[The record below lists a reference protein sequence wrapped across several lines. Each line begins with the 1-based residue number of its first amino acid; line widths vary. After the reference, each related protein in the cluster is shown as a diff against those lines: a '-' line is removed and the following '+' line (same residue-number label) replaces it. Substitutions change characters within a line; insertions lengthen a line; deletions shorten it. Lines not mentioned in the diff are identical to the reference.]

1 MRFEELGKQLESKR
15 RTLAD
20 LARYVGTRTDGTPNY
35 TVLLGAGCSVTSG
48 IRPATV
54 LCDTWRQEIL
64 LSLGIDT
71 SKMSTEE
78 QRQSLREKESSWY
91 DLQREYSSLFEK
103 RYDLQRQRR
112 MFVENEVKDAV
123 PSIGYLYLTA
133 LVEQDY
139 FNTVFTTNF
148 DDLVNEAFFLY
159 SQKRPIVCAHDSSIN
174 SITVTSRRP
183 KIIKLHGDYL
193 FDDIKA
199 TDRETESL
207 DQNMKEKFI
216 EFAKDYGLVVV
227 GYAGGDRS
235 IIDLLTVLLKNEDYF
250 KNGIYWCIRKHSD
263 IPEELRRLF
272 WKDRIYF
279 VEIEGFDELFS
290 ELYSEF
296 NSGDCL
302 PAVATRP
309 ENRNDAVTSLLLQNE
324 SRFPTT
330 TKTLQSAR
338 QRLTRLTKRK
348 AIANQIVNPESKEK
362 AIQSSD
368 FTDDELLILT
378 RIQRLLNE
386 QAFKDAT
393 DILLAELKASIRPSF
408 KRRLLLLQIDAC
420 VGLRDF
426 SAAIKVLDGLI
437 MEEPKRARW
446 HLKKA
451 TVLFEREDK
460 YKCYERALELNDQ
473 SEDALSS
480 MAEWHID
487 GMTNV
492 VGPEKAA
499 HFEKAKGYLYRA
511 VDVNPKHTSPSWST
525 LHRLL
530 QDNEQPKPKR
540 ESELNRIEDFLEKQ
554 HRYSWQLLNLKLSR
568 MTSETDSKKQEQ
580 LLKDIAIAK
589 ERETSDEGEWY
600 DTLSLRLMHKCGRR
614 QEAEDLCNKLYSSE
628 RRRASSYLADTLI
641 TVLRQFLGDDIRA
654 KLAAEEYL
662 MSEDYDFDVFNQ
674 LFNLLLDQKDHST
687 ALTLFEKHKQ
697 RLSIRTEKVMYRQ
710 YYEKISNYD
719 MAMAFIKDIEVL
731 TGKQDVMAES
741 YLLLL
746 AKRPSEAR
754 KLLQS
759 YLESKNFSAEAAA
772 EIVNYELA
780 KKQASGAKPDN
791 GRLDDVLKFDVS
803 VRTKAAVAALRG
815 HKTEALTH
823 IREILK
829 TDKTF
834 RFEAMAWP
842 VFEEL
847 QSDEGF
853 KKLVYL
859 I

>member
-290 ELYSEF
+290 ELYAEF
-296 NSGDCL
+296 NNGDCL

-330 TKTLQSAR
+330 TKTLQSAH

-348 AIANQIVNPESKEK
+348 ALANQIVNPESKEK

-378 RIQRLLNE
+378 RIQRQLNE
-386 QAFKDAT
+386 QAFKDAI
-393 DILLAELKASIRPSF
+393 DILITELKASIRPSF

-437 MEEPKRARW
+437 IEEPKRARW

-451 TVLFEREDK
+451 TVLFEREEK

-480 MAEWHID
+480 IAEWHID

-492 VGPEKAA
+492 VGPDKAT
-499 HFEKAKGYLYRA
+499 HYEKAKGYLYRA

-540 ESELNRIEDFLEKQ
+540 ESELNRIEEFLEKQ

-580 LLKDIAIAK
+580 LLKDIAVAK
-589 ERETSDEGEWY
+589 ERDTSDDSEWY

-641 TVLRQFLGDDIRA
+641 TVLRQFFGDEVRA
-654 KLAAEEYL
+654 KLVAEEYL
-662 MSEDYDFDVFNQ
+662 ISEDYDFDVFSQ

-687 ALTLFEKHKQ
+687 ALALLEKHKR

-710 YYEKISNYD
+710 YCEKIGNYD
-719 MAMAFIKDIEVL
+719 MALALIKDIEVL
-731 TGKQDVMAES
+731 TGKQDVMAAS

-746 AKRPSEAR
+746 AKRPSEAK
-754 KLLQS
+754 KLLQG

-791 GRLDDVLKFDVS
+791 GRLEDVLKFDVS
-803 VRTKAAVAALRG
+803 IRTKAAVAALRG
-815 HKTEALTH
+815 HKAESLTH

-834 RFEAMAWP
+834 RYEAVAWP

-847 QSDEGF
+847 QSDESF

>member
-1 MRFEELGKQLESKR
+1 MRFEELGKQLESKK
-15 RTLAD
+15 RTLGD

-64 LSLGIDT
+64 HSLGEDT
-71 SKMSTEE
+71 TKMTPEQ

-216 EFAKDYGLVVV
+216 EFAKDFGLVVV

-279 VEIEGFDELFS
+279 VEIDGFDELFS
-290 ELYSEF
+290 ELYSKF
-296 NSGDCL
+296 NNGDCL
-302 PAVATRP
+302 PAVATKT
-309 ENRNDAVTSLLLQNE
+309 ETRNDAVTTLLLQNE

-330 TKTLQSAR
+330 TPTLISAR

-348 AIANQIVNPESKEK
+348 ALANQIVNPESKEK

-368 FTDDELLILT
+368 FTDDELLVLT

-386 QAFKDAT
+386 QSYKGAIE
-393 DILLAELKASIRPSF
+393 ILLLEQQPNIRPNF
-408 KRRLLLLQIDAC
+408 RRRMLLLQIDAH

-426 SAAIKVLDGLI
+426 TAAIKVLEGLI
-437 MEEPKRARW
+437 AEEPKRASW
-446 HLKKA
+446 HLRKA
-451 TVLFEREDK
+451 GVLFDRSEK
-460 YKCYERALELNDQ
+460 YKCYERALALDDQ
-473 SEDALSS
+473 YQDALS
-480 MAEWHID
+480 ALADWHID
-487 GMTNV
+487 GMGNV
-492 VGPEKAA
+492 VGPDKAT
-499 HFEKAKGYLYRA
+499 HFEKAKEYLYRA
-511 VDVNPKHTSPSWST
+511 VEVNPKHTNASWST

-530 QDNEQPKPKR
+530 LDHEKPKPKR
-540 ESELNRIEDFLEKQ
+540 ESELNRIEELMEKQ

-568 MTSETDSKKQEQ
+568 MLPDTEAKKREGLLSE
-580 LLKDIAIAK
+580 IATAK
-589 ERETSDEGEWY
+589 ERDAKDNCDWY
-600 DTLSLRLMHKCGRR
+600 ETLSLRLMHKCGLR
-614 QEAEDLCNKLYSSE
+614 QEAEDICNKLFKSE
-628 RRRASSYLADTLI
+628 RRKNSSYLADTLI
-641 TVLRQFLGDDIRA
+641 TTLREFFGDDQRA
-654 KLAAEEYL
+654 KLVA
-662 MSEDYDFDVFNQ
+662 EDYLSAEDFDFDVFSK
-674 LFNLLLDQKDHST
+674 LFYLLLDLNEHST
-687 ALTLFEKHKQ
+687 ALTLLEKHKP
-697 RLSIRTEKVMYRQ
+697 RISVKSEKVLFRQ
-710 YYEKISNYD
+710 YYEKIKSFD
-719 MAMAFIKDIEVL
+719 AALSMVRELDTL
-731 TGKQDVMAES
+731 TGKPDVMTES

-746 AKRPSEAR
+746 AGRSAEAK
-754 KLLQS
+754 KLLQT
-759 YLESKNFSAEAAA
+759 YLESKNYSAEAAA
-772 EIVNYELA
+772 EIVNFELA
-780 KKQASGAKPDN
+780 KKLSTGAKPDN
-791 GRLDDVLKFDVS
+791 GRLDEVLKFDVTP
-803 VRTKAAVAALRG
+803 RTKAAIAALRG
-815 HKTEALTH
+815 HKTDALAQ
-823 IREILK
+823 IRDIMK

-834 RFEAMAWP
+834 RFEAMSWP
-842 VFEEL
+842 VFQDL
-847 QSDEGF
+847 LSDDTF
-853 KKLVYL
+853 KKLIYGA
-859 I
+859 